1 MMTKLSAEQ
10 RVQRAHVALMK
21 HPDYCLYSGVFMIGK
36 VEIKDDVPTA
46 CTNGRDVMY
55 GRAFMDKL
63 SEPNVKGV
71 ILHENLHKAFR
82 HTTMWKH
89 LYEEHAVLANMA
101 CDYVINQMIV
111 DADKGRGDVT
121 LPKEGLLDPKYRGLD
136 SQQVFNDL
144 KQQAK
149 QGSVHVKTVGDQEG
163 KDVPVEKQGKQYVVG
178 EGDGS
183 LDEHDWDGAKEM
195 GKEEKEALAKDIDQA
210 LRQGAILAGKM
221 KGNVPREVTN
231 ALEAKVDW
239 REALREFVNSFCMD
253 KDESTWR
260 RPSRRWIDQ
269 DVYMPSLIGESVGRI
284 VVAID
289 MSGSIGNEEIGQFLG
304 EVQKICETVKP
315 EGIDLMYW
323 DMDVCQHEKYEQDQ
337 LDNLLASTKPAG
349 GGGTDPQCV
358 VDYIKAHKLKPEC
371 AVILTDGY
379 VGSWG
384 KGWECPT
391 LWGITTKGIESE
403 VGKSVQVQ

>member
-1 MMTKLSAEQ
+1 MTKLTAEQ
-10 RVQRAHVALMK
+10 RVQRAHVSLMK
-21 HPDYCLYSGVFMIGK
+21 NPNYCLYSGVFMVGK

-55 GRAFMDKL
+55 GRAFIDKL
-63 SEPNVKGV
+63 SESNVKGV

-89 LYEEHAVLANMA
+89 LYDKHAQMANMA

-111 DADKGRGDVT
+111 DSDPHGQEVA
-121 LPKEGLLDPKYRGLD
+121 LPKEGLLDPKYRGMD

-144 KQQAK
+144 MKQAK

-163 KDVPVEKQGKQYVVG
+163 KDIPVDKDGNG
-178 EGDGS
+178 EGMEG
-183 LDEHDWDGAKEM
+183 LDEHDWNGAKEM
-195 GKEEKEALAKDIDQA
+195 DAKEKEALAKDIDQA

-221 KGNVPREVTN
+221 KGNVPREVTD

-239 REALREFVNSFCMD
+239 REAMREFVNSFCMD

-260 RPSRRWIDQ
+260 RPNRRWIDQ

-289 MSGSIGNEEIGQFLG
+289 MSGSIGTEEIGQFLG
-304 EVQKICETVKP
+304 EVRKICDTVKP
-315 EGIDLMYW
+315 EGIDLLYW
-323 DMDVCQHEKYEQDQ
+323 DTDVCQHEKYEQDQ
-337 LDNLLASTKPAG
+337 LDNLLSSTKPKG
-349 GGGTDPQCV
+349 GGGTDPRCIPR
-358 VDYIKAHKLKPEC
+358 YIKDHKLKPEC
-371 AVILTDGY
+371 AVVLTDGY
-379 VGSWG
+379 VNEWG
-384 KGWECPT
+384 KWDCPT
-391 LWGITTKGIESE
+391 LWGITTDITSP
-403 VGKSVQVQ
+403 VGKSVRVQ